1 MEQRL
6 WMILQ
11 LFGGAAL
18 FLYSMDTLTDA
29 LQQAAGDTLRQ
40 ALARL
45 TAHPLAGVLT
55 GAAVTAVV
63 QSSSAVTVLV
73 LGLVGA
79 GLLTLQRAVPV
90 VFGANIG
97 TTVTAQLLAFRLED
111 ARYLLLV
118 AGLLLWFAGR
128 GRLHAAGQALFAFG
142 LLFEGIAV
150 MAEAMEPLAA
160 GPVFRQWMAQVRHR
174 PGLGLLAGLG
184 MTLVVQSSSA
194 TIAVLQQAAARPGP
208 DGGCLLGLAGAI
220 PVLLG
225 DNIGTTVTALISSV
239 GATKNAR
246 RAAMVHLYFN
256 IIGVTIFLFGFYGL
270 NAVCHFAF
278 VNTTIEAW
286 GIAIVHSVFNILAT
300 VILLPFATG
309 LEKLAILTI
318 PDSPEKE
325 EFALLDDRLLN
336 TPAVAVERARAAT
349 AEMAELARVGVVQ
362 AMSLTHEWND
372 ELAQKVRDEEC
383 RVDRYEDALG
393 TYLVKL
399 SGRELNHTDS
409 QSVNT
414 LLHTISDFERISDHS
429 VNLLESAEEM
439 HQKEIHFSKDAQEEL
454 QVLEDAV
461 QDTLSRTTDAFRK
474 GDLHLASK
482 VEPLEAVVNEL
493 VRAIKA
499 RHVARLQA
507 GSCSIEYGFVL
518 DDLLTNYERVCDH
531 CSNVAVAQIE
541 VAQDSFDTHA
551 YLNDLRYGNETKESE
566 QFQRRLD
573 RYRER
578 YLFPDSDTAP
588 ADAKEEPNK

>member
-45 TAHPLAGVLT
+45 TAYPLAGVLT

-184 MTLVVQSSSA
+184 MTLAVQSSSA
-194 TIAVLQQAAARPGP
+194 TIAVLQQVAARPGP

-225 DNIGTTVTALISSV
+225 DNIGTTVTAVLASV
-239 GATKNAR
+239 GQSRDAKR
-246 RAAMVHLYFN
+246 LAAAHTLFN
-256 IIGVTIFLFGFYGL
+256 LSGA
-270 NAVCHFAF
+270 AVC
-278 VNTTIEAW
+278 W
-286 GIAIVHSVFNILAT
+286 L
-300 VILLPFATG
+300 LLPQFTALVRLVSPHG
-309 LEKLAILTI
+309 PESAVLARQIANAHTLFNLGCTVLWLPLTPCMVRI
-318 PDSPEKE
+318 VCALVPEKPPKTPP
-325 EFALLDDRLLN
+325 LD
-336 TPAVAVERARAAT
+336 
-349 AEMAELARVGVVQ
+349 
-362 AMSLTHEWND
+362 
-372 ELAQKVRDEEC
+372 
-383 RVDRYEDALG
+383 
-393 TYLVKL
+393 
-399 SGRELNHTDS
+399 
-409 QSVNT
+409 
-414 LLHTISDFERISDHS
+414 
-429 VNLLESAEEM
+429 
-439 HQKEIHFSKDAQEEL
+439 
-454 QVLEDAV
+454 
-461 QDTLSRTTDAFRK
+461 
-474 GDLHLASK
+474 
-482 VEPLEAVVNEL
+482 
-493 VRAIKA
+493 
-499 RHVARLQA
+499 
-507 GSCSIEYGFVL
+507 
-518 DDLLTNYERVCDH
+518 
-531 CSNVAVAQIE
+531 
-541 VAQDSFDTHA
+541 
-551 YLNDLRYGNETKESE
+551 
-566 QFQRRLD
+566 
-573 RYRER
+573 
-578 YLFPDSDTAP
+578 
-588 ADAKEEPNK
+588 

>member
-1 MEQRL
+1 MTVL
-6 WMILQ
+6 LKVFT
-11 LFGGAAL
+11 LLGGLAF
-18 FLYSMDTLTDA
+18 FLYGMNVMSGGL
-29 LQQAAGDTLRQ
+29 GK
-40 ALARL
+40 
-45 TAHPLAGVLT
+45 LAGGSLERSLKT
-55 GAAVTAVV
+55 MTKNRFAGMALGAVITIAI
-63 QSSSAVTVLV
+63 QSSSAMTVMLV
-73 LGLVGA
+73 GLVNSGIMQL
-79 GLLTLQRAVPV
+79 GQTIGVIM
-90 VFGANIG
+90 GSNIG
-97 TTVTAQLLAFRLED
+97 TTLTPWILSLSGVNGTGWIQLLKPENFSPIIAFIGVVLIMMCKKPRKRD
-111 ARYLLLV
+111 IGKIMV
-118 AGLLLWFAGR
+118 GFAV
-128 GRLHAAGQALFAFG
+128 L
-142 LLFEGIAV
+142 
-150 MAEAMEPLAA
+150 MY
-160 GPVFRQWMAQVRHR
+160 
-174 PGLGLLAGLG
+174 G
-184 MTLVVQSSSA
+184 MTLMGSSVSGLENSKAFTSILTAFENPLLGVLVGAVVTGVIQSSAASVGILQTLAA
-194 TIAVLQQAAARPGP
+194 TGQISYGV
-208 DGGCLLGLAGAI
+208 AI
-220 PVLLG
+220 PIIMG
-225 DNIGTTVTALISSV
+225 QNIGTCVTALLSSV
-239 GATKNAR
+239 GANKNAR

-541 VAQDSFDTHA
+541 VVQDSFDTHA
-551 YLNDLRYGNETKESE
+551 YLNDLRHGNDTKESE
-566 QFQRRLD
+566 EFHRRLG

-578 YLFPDSDTAP
+578 YLFPDGQTA
-588 ADAKEEPNK
+588 EEN

>member
-184 MTLVVQSSSA
+184 MTLAVQSSSA
-194 TIAVLQQAAARPGP
+194 TIAVLQRAADRPGP
-208 DGGCLLGLAGAI
+208 DGGCLLGHPGAVGGQHRHHRHGGAGIGGAEPGRQASGGGPRPVQPVRGGGVLAAAAPVHRAGAAGLA
-220 PVLLG
+220 PRAG
-225 DNIGTTVTALISSV
+225 E
-239 GATKNAR
+239 R
-246 RAAMVHLYFN
+246 RAGPADRQRPHPVQS
-256 IIGVTIFLFGFYGL
+256 GL
-270 NAVCHFAF
+270 HGAVAAPDPLHGAHR
-278 VNTTIEAW
+278 
-286 GIAIVHSVFNILAT
+286 VHS
-300 VILLPFATG
+300 FAG
-309 LEKLAILTI
+309 E
-318 PDSPEKE
+318 
-325 EFALLDDRLLN
+325 
-336 TPAVAVERARAAT
+336 AR
-349 AEMAELARVGVVQ
+349 
-362 AMSLTHEWND
+362 
-372 ELAQKVRDEEC
+372 
-383 RVDRYEDALG
+383 
-393 TYLVKL
+393 
-399 SGRELNHTDS
+399 
-409 QSVNT
+409 
-414 LLHTISDFERISDHS
+414 
-429 VNLLESAEEM
+429 
-439 HQKEIHFSKDAQEEL
+439 
-454 QVLEDAV
+454 
-461 QDTLSRTTDAFRK
+461 
-474 GDLHLASK
+474 
-482 VEPLEAVVNEL
+482 P
-493 VRAIKA
+493 
-499 RHVARLQA
+499 
-507 GSCSIEYGFVL
+507 
-518 DDLLTNYERVCDH
+518 
-531 CSNVAVAQIE
+531 
-541 VAQDSFDTHA
+541 
-551 YLNDLRYGNETKESE
+551 
-566 QFQRRLD
+566 
-573 RYRER
+573 
-578 YLFPDSDTAP
+578 
-588 ADAKEEPNK
+588 

>member
-174 PGLGLLAGLG
+174 PG
-184 MTLVVQSSSA
+184 
-194 TIAVLQQAAARPGP
+194 P

-225 DNIGTTVTALISSV
+225 DNIGTTVTAVLASV
-239 GATKNAR
+239 GQSRDAKR
-246 RAAMVHLYFN
+246 LAAAHALFN
-256 IIGVTIFLFGFYGL
+256 LSGA
-270 NAVCHFAF
+270 AVC
-278 VNTTIEAW
+278 W
-286 GIAIVHSVFNILAT
+286 L
-300 VILLPFATG
+300 LLPQFTA
-309 LEKLAILTI
+309 LVRLV
-318 PDSPEKE
+318 SPHGPES
-325 EFALLDDRLLN
+325 
-336 TPAVAVERARAAT
+336 AV
-349 AEMAELARVGVVQ
+349 LARQ
-362 AMSLTHEWND
+362 IANAHTLFN
-372 ELAQKVRDEEC
+372 
-383 RVDRYEDALG
+383 LG
-393 TYLVKL
+393 CT
-399 SGRELNHTDS
+399 
-409 QSVNT
+409 
-414 LLHTISDFERISDHS
+414 
-429 VNLLESAEEM
+429 
-439 HQKEIHFSKDAQEEL
+439 
-454 QVLEDAV
+454 VL
-461 QDTLSRTTDAFRK
+461 
-474 GDLHLASK
+474 
-482 VEPLEAVVNEL
+482 
-493 VRAIKA
+493 
-499 RHVARLQA
+499 
-507 GSCSIEYGFVL
+507 
-518 DDLLTNYERVCDH
+518 
-531 CSNVAVAQIE
+531 
-541 VAQDSFDTHA
+541 
-551 YLNDLRYGNETKESE
+551 
-566 QFQRRLD
+566 
-573 RYRER
+573 
-578 YLFPDSDTAP
+578 
-588 ADAKEEPNK
+588 

>member
-184 MTLVVQSSSA
+184 MTLAVQSSSA
-194 TIAVLQQAAARPGP
+194 TIAVLQQVAARPGP

-225 DNIGTTVTALISSV
+225 DNIGTTVTAVLASV
-239 GATKNAR
+239 GQSRDAKR
-246 RAAMVHLYFN
+246 LAAAHALFN
-256 IIGVTIFLFGFYGL
+256 LSGA
-270 NAVCHFAF
+270 AVCWLLLPQF
-278 VNTTIEAW
+278 
-286 GIAIVHSVFNILAT
+286 IALVRLVSPHGPESAVLARQIANAHTLFNLGCTVLWLPLTPCMVRIVC
-300 VILLPFATG
+300 ILLP
-309 LEKLAILTI
+309 
-318 PDSPEKE
+318 
-325 EFALLDDRLLN
+325 
-336 TPAVAVERARAAT
+336 ERHAP
-349 AEMAELARVGVVQ
+349 
-362 AMSLTHEWND
+362 
-372 ELAQKVRDEEC
+372 
-383 RVDRYEDALG
+383 
-393 TYLVKL
+393 L
-399 SGRELNHTDS
+399 S
-409 QSVNT
+409 
-414 LLHTISDFERISDHS
+414 
-429 VNLLESAEEM
+429 
-439 HQKEIHFSKDAQEEL
+439 
-454 QVLEDAV
+454 
-461 QDTLSRTTDAFRK
+461 
-474 GDLHLASK
+474 
-482 VEPLEAVVNEL
+482 
-493 VRAIKA
+493 
-499 RHVARLQA
+499 
-507 GSCSIEYGFVL
+507 
-518 DDLLTNYERVCDH
+518 
-531 CSNVAVAQIE
+531 
-541 VAQDSFDTHA
+541 
-551 YLNDLRYGNETKESE
+551 
-566 QFQRRLD
+566 
-573 RYRER
+573 
-578 YLFPDSDTAP
+578 
-588 ADAKEEPNK
+588 

>member
-160 GPVFRQWMAQVRHR
+160 GPVFRQWMAH
-174 PGLGLLAGLG
+174 
-184 MTLVVQSSSA
+184 VVQSSSA
-194 TIAVLQQAAARPGP
+194 TIAVLQRAAARPGP

-225 DNIGTTVTALISSV
+225 DNIGTTVTAVLASV
-239 GATKNAR
+239 GQSRDAKR
-246 RAAMVHLYFN
+246 LAAAHALFN
-256 IIGVTIFLFGFYGL
+256 LSGA
-270 NAVCHFAF
+270 AVCWLLLPQFTALVRLVSPHGPESA
-278 VNTTIEAW
+278 VLARQ
-286 GIAIVHSVFNILAT
+286 IANAHTLFNLGCTVLWLPLTPCMVRIVC
-300 VILLPFATG
+300 ILLP
-309 LEKLAILTI
+309 EKHA
-318 PDSPEKE
+318 P
-325 EFALLDDRLLN
+325 
-336 TPAVAVERARAAT
+336 
-349 AEMAELARVGVVQ
+349 
-362 AMSLTHEWND
+362 
-372 ELAQKVRDEEC
+372 
-383 RVDRYEDALG
+383 
-393 TYLVKL
+393 L
-399 SGRELNHTDS
+399 S
-409 QSVNT
+409 
-414 LLHTISDFERISDHS
+414 
-429 VNLLESAEEM
+429 
-439 HQKEIHFSKDAQEEL
+439 
-454 QVLEDAV
+454 
-461 QDTLSRTTDAFRK
+461 
-474 GDLHLASK
+474 
-482 VEPLEAVVNEL
+482 
-493 VRAIKA
+493 
-499 RHVARLQA
+499 
-507 GSCSIEYGFVL
+507 
-518 DDLLTNYERVCDH
+518 
-531 CSNVAVAQIE
+531 
-541 VAQDSFDTHA
+541 
-551 YLNDLRYGNETKESE
+551 
-566 QFQRRLD
+566 
-573 RYRER
+573 
-578 YLFPDSDTAP
+578 
-588 ADAKEEPNK
+588 

>member
-184 MTLVVQSSSA
+184 MTLAVQSSSA
-194 TIAVLQQAAARPGP
+194 TIAVLQQMAAR
-208 DGGCLLGLAGAI
+208 DRK
-220 PVLLG
+220 
-225 DNIGTTVTALISSV
+225 SV
-239 GATKNAR
+239 
-246 RAAMVHLYFN
+246 V
-256 IIGVTIFLFGFYGL
+256 
-270 NAVCHFAF
+270 
-278 VNTTIEAW
+278 
-286 GIAIVHSVFNILAT
+286 
-300 VILLPFATG
+300 
-309 LEKLAILTI
+309 
-318 PDSPEKE
+318 
-325 EFALLDDRLLN
+325 
-336 TPAVAVERARAAT
+336 
-349 AEMAELARVGVVQ
+349 
-362 AMSLTHEWND
+362 
-372 ELAQKVRDEEC
+372 
-383 RVDRYEDALG
+383 
-393 TYLVKL
+393 
-399 SGRELNHTDS
+399 
-409 QSVNT
+409 
-414 LLHTISDFERISDHS
+414 
-429 VNLLESAEEM
+429 
-439 HQKEIHFSKDAQEEL
+439 
-454 QVLEDAV
+454 
-461 QDTLSRTTDAFRK
+461 
-474 GDLHLASK
+474 
-482 VEPLEAVVNEL
+482 
-493 VRAIKA
+493 
-499 RHVARLQA
+499 
-507 GSCSIEYGFVL
+507 
-518 DDLLTNYERVCDH
+518 
-531 CSNVAVAQIE
+531 
-541 VAQDSFDTHA
+541 
-551 YLNDLRYGNETKESE
+551 
-566 QFQRRLD
+566 
-573 RYRER
+573 
-578 YLFPDSDTAP
+578 
-588 ADAKEEPNK
+588 

>member
-184 MTLVVQSSSA
+184 MTLAVQSSSA
-194 TIAVLQQAAARPGP
+194 TIAVLQQVAARPGP

-225 DNIGTTVTALISSV
+225 AAVCWLLLPQFTALVRLVSPHGPESAVLARQI
-239 GATKNAR
+239 ANAHTLFNLGCTVLWLPLTPC
-246 RAAMVHLYFN
+246 MVR
-256 IIGVTIFLFGFYGL
+256 I
-270 NAVCHFAF
+270 VC
-278 VNTTIEAW
+278 
-286 GIAIVHSVFNILAT
+286 
-300 VILLPFATG
+300 ILLP
-309 LEKLAILTI
+309 EKHA
-318 PDSPEKE
+318 PELK
-325 EFALLDDRLLN
+325 
-336 TPAVAVERARAAT
+336 
-349 AEMAELARVGVVQ
+349 
-362 AMSLTHEWND
+362 
-372 ELAQKVRDEEC
+372 
-383 RVDRYEDALG
+383 
-393 TYLVKL
+393 
-399 SGRELNHTDS
+399 
-409 QSVNT
+409 
-414 LLHTISDFERISDHS
+414 
-429 VNLLESAEEM
+429 
-439 HQKEIHFSKDAQEEL
+439 
-454 QVLEDAV
+454 
-461 QDTLSRTTDAFRK
+461 
-474 GDLHLASK
+474 
-482 VEPLEAVVNEL
+482 
-493 VRAIKA
+493 
-499 RHVARLQA
+499 
-507 GSCSIEYGFVL
+507 
-518 DDLLTNYERVCDH
+518 
-531 CSNVAVAQIE
+531 
-541 VAQDSFDTHA
+541 
-551 YLNDLRYGNETKESE
+551 
-566 QFQRRLD
+566 
-573 RYRER
+573 
-578 YLFPDSDTAP
+578 
-588 ADAKEEPNK
+588 

>member
-40 ALARL
+40 AIARL

-97 TTVTAQLLAFRLED
+97 TTVTAQLLAFR
-111 ARYLLLV
+111 LLV

-184 MTLVVQSSSA
+184 MTLAVQSSSA
-194 TIAVLQQAAARPGP
+194 TIAVLQQVAARPGP

-225 DNIGTTVTALISSV
+225 DNIGTTVTAVLASV
-239 GATKNAR
+239 GQSRDAKR
-246 RAAMVHLYFN
+246 LAAAHALFN
-256 IIGVTIFLFGFYGL
+256 LSGA
-270 NAVCHFAF
+270 AVCWLLLPQFTALVRLVSPHGPESA
-278 VNTTIEAW
+278 VLARQ
-286 GIAIVHSVFNILAT
+286 IANAHTLFNLGCTVLWLPLTPCMVRIVC
-300 VILLPFATG
+300 ILLP
-309 LEKLAILTI
+309 EKHA
-318 PDSPEKE
+318 P
-325 EFALLDDRLLN
+325 
-336 TPAVAVERARAAT
+336 
-349 AEMAELARVGVVQ
+349 
-362 AMSLTHEWND
+362 
-372 ELAQKVRDEEC
+372 
-383 RVDRYEDALG
+383 
-393 TYLVKL
+393 L
-399 SGRELNHTDS
+399 S
-409 QSVNT
+409 
-414 LLHTISDFERISDHS
+414 
-429 VNLLESAEEM
+429 
-439 HQKEIHFSKDAQEEL
+439 
-454 QVLEDAV
+454 
-461 QDTLSRTTDAFRK
+461 
-474 GDLHLASK
+474 
-482 VEPLEAVVNEL
+482 
-493 VRAIKA
+493 
-499 RHVARLQA
+499 
-507 GSCSIEYGFVL
+507 
-518 DDLLTNYERVCDH
+518 
-531 CSNVAVAQIE
+531 
-541 VAQDSFDTHA
+541 
-551 YLNDLRYGNETKESE
+551 
-566 QFQRRLD
+566 
-573 RYRER
+573 
-578 YLFPDSDTAP
+578 
-588 ADAKEEPNK
+588 

>member
-79 GLLTLQRAVPV
+79 GLVTLQRAVPV

-184 MTLVVQSSSA
+184 MTLAVQSSSA

-225 DNIGTTVTALISSV
+225 DNIGTTVTAVLASV
-239 GATKNAR
+239 GQSRDAKR
-246 RAAMVHLYFN
+246 LAAAHALFN
-256 IIGVTIFLFGFYGL
+256 LSGA
-270 NAVCHFAF
+270 AVCWLLLPQFTALVRLVSPHGPESA
-278 VNTTIEAW
+278 VLARQ
-286 GIAIVHSVFNILAT
+286 IANAHTLFNLGCTVLWLPLTPCMVRIVC
-300 VILLPFATG
+300 ILLPERHA
-309 LEKLAILTI
+309 
-318 PDSPEKE
+318 PELK
-325 EFALLDDRLLN
+325 
-336 TPAVAVERARAAT
+336 
-349 AEMAELARVGVVQ
+349 
-362 AMSLTHEWND
+362 
-372 ELAQKVRDEEC
+372 
-383 RVDRYEDALG
+383 
-393 TYLVKL
+393 
-399 SGRELNHTDS
+399 
-409 QSVNT
+409 
-414 LLHTISDFERISDHS
+414 
-429 VNLLESAEEM
+429 
-439 HQKEIHFSKDAQEEL
+439 
-454 QVLEDAV
+454 
-461 QDTLSRTTDAFRK
+461 
-474 GDLHLASK
+474 
-482 VEPLEAVVNEL
+482 
-493 VRAIKA
+493 
-499 RHVARLQA
+499 
-507 GSCSIEYGFVL
+507 
-518 DDLLTNYERVCDH
+518 
-531 CSNVAVAQIE
+531 
-541 VAQDSFDTHA
+541 
-551 YLNDLRYGNETKESE
+551 
-566 QFQRRLD
+566 
-573 RYRER
+573 
-578 YLFPDSDTAP
+578 
-588 ADAKEEPNK
+588 

>member
-45 TAHPLAGVLT
+45 TAHPLAGV
-55 GAAVTAVV
+55 VTAVV

-111 ARYLLLV
+111 VRYLLLV

-184 MTLVVQSSSA
+184 MTLAVQSSSA
-194 TIAVLQQAAARPGP
+194 TIAVLQRAAARPGP

-225 DNIGTTVTALISSV
+225 DNIGTTVTAVLASV
-239 GATKNAR
+239 GQSRDAKR
-246 RAAMVHLYFN
+246 LAAAHALFN
-256 IIGVTIFLFGFYGL
+256 LSGA
-270 NAVCHFAF
+270 AVCWLLLPQFTAL
-278 VNTTIEAW
+278 VLLARQ
-286 GIAIVHSVFNILAT
+286 IANAHTLFNLGCTVLWLPLTPCMVRIVC
-300 VILLPFATG
+300 ILLP
-309 LEKLAILTI
+309 EK
-318 PDSPEKE
+318 
-325 EFALLDDRLLN
+325 
-336 TPAVAVERARAAT
+336 
-349 AEMAELARVGVVQ
+349 
-362 AMSLTHEWND
+362 
-372 ELAQKVRDEEC
+372 
-383 RVDRYEDALG
+383 
-393 TYLVKL
+393 
-399 SGRELNHTDS
+399 
-409 QSVNT
+409 
-414 LLHTISDFERISDHS
+414 
-429 VNLLESAEEM
+429 
-439 HQKEIHFSKDAQEEL
+439 
-454 QVLEDAV
+454 
-461 QDTLSRTTDAFRK
+461 
-474 GDLHLASK
+474 
-482 VEPLEAVVNEL
+482 
-493 VRAIKA
+493 
-499 RHVARLQA
+499 
-507 GSCSIEYGFVL
+507 
-518 DDLLTNYERVCDH
+518 
-531 CSNVAVAQIE
+531 
-541 VAQDSFDTHA
+541 HA
-551 YLNDLRYGNETKESE
+551 
-566 QFQRRLD
+566 
-573 RYRER
+573 
-578 YLFPDSDTAP
+578 P
-588 ADAKEEPNK
+588 

>member
-184 MTLVVQSSSA
+184 MTLAVQSSSA

-225 DNIGTTVTALISSV
+225 DNIGTTVTAVLASV
-239 GATKNAR
+239 GQSRVCWLLLPQFTALVRLVSPHGPESAVLARQIANAHTLFNLGCTVLWLPLTPC
-246 RAAMVHLYFN
+246 MVR
-256 IIGVTIFLFGFYGL
+256 I
-270 NAVCHFAF
+270 VC
-278 VNTTIEAW
+278 
-286 GIAIVHSVFNILAT
+286 
-300 VILLPFATG
+300 ILLP
-309 LEKLAILTI
+309 EKHA
-318 PDSPEKE
+318 PELK
-325 EFALLDDRLLN
+325 
-336 TPAVAVERARAAT
+336 
-349 AEMAELARVGVVQ
+349 
-362 AMSLTHEWND
+362 
-372 ELAQKVRDEEC
+372 
-383 RVDRYEDALG
+383 
-393 TYLVKL
+393 
-399 SGRELNHTDS
+399 
-409 QSVNT
+409 
-414 LLHTISDFERISDHS
+414 
-429 VNLLESAEEM
+429 
-439 HQKEIHFSKDAQEEL
+439 
-454 QVLEDAV
+454 
-461 QDTLSRTTDAFRK
+461 
-474 GDLHLASK
+474 
-482 VEPLEAVVNEL
+482 
-493 VRAIKA
+493 
-499 RHVARLQA
+499 
-507 GSCSIEYGFVL
+507 
-518 DDLLTNYERVCDH
+518 
-531 CSNVAVAQIE
+531 
-541 VAQDSFDTHA
+541 
-551 YLNDLRYGNETKESE
+551 
-566 QFQRRLD
+566 
-573 RYRER
+573 
-578 YLFPDSDTAP
+578 
-588 ADAKEEPNK
+588 

>member
-55 GAAVTAVV
+55 GAVVTAVV

-160 GPVFRQWMAQVRHR
+160 GPVFRQWMAQVRHH

-184 MTLVVQSSSA
+184 MTLAVQSSSA
-194 TIAVLQQAAARPGP
+194 TIAVLQQVAASPGP

-225 DNIGTTVTALISSV
+225 DNIGTTVTAVLASV
-239 GATKNAR
+239 GQSRDAKR
-246 RAAMVHLYFN
+246 LAAAHALFN
-256 IIGVTIFLFGFYGL
+256 LSGA
-270 NAVCHFAF
+270 AVC
-278 VNTTIEAW
+278 W
-286 GIAIVHSVFNILAT
+286 L
-300 VILLPFATG
+300 LLPQFTA
-309 LEKLAILTI
+309 LVRLV
-318 PDSPEKE
+318 SPHGPES
-325 EFALLDDRLLN
+325 
-336 TPAVAVERARAAT
+336 AV
-349 AEMAELARVGVVQ
+349 LARQIANAHTLFNLVCTLVWLP
-362 AMSLTHEWND
+362 LTPVM
-372 ELAQKVRDEEC
+372 VRF
-383 RVDRYEDALG
+383 V
-393 TYLVKL
+393 TWLVPGASPKTE
-399 SGRELNHTDS
+399 R
-409 QSVNT
+409 NT
-414 LLHTISDFERISDHS
+414 E
-429 VNLLESAEEM
+429 
-439 HQKEIHFSKDAQEEL
+439 
-454 QVLEDAV
+454 
-461 QDTLSRTTDAFRK
+461 
-474 GDLHLASK
+474 
-482 VEPLEAVVNEL
+482 
-493 VRAIKA
+493 
-499 RHVARLQA
+499 
-507 GSCSIEYGFVL
+507 
-518 DDLLTNYERVCDH
+518 
-531 CSNVAVAQIE
+531 
-541 VAQDSFDTHA
+541 TH
-551 YLNDLRYGNETKESE
+551 K
-566 QFQRRLD
+566 
-573 RYRER
+573 
-578 YLFPDSDTAP
+578 
-588 ADAKEEPNK
+588 